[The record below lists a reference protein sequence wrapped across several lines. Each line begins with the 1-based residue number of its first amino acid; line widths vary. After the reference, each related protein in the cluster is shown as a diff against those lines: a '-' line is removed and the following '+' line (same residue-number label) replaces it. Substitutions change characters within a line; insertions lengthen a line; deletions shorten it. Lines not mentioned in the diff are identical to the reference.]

1 MHAVM
6 HAVTGFVDAALGNTA
21 SGTTFNDL
29 E

>member
-1 MHAVM
+1 MAKDM
-6 HAVTGFVDAALGNTA
+6 AIGEYETIPKLS